1 MRARLMLAIMGF
13 TVLVLVVQNV
23 PFAFYLT
30 GVERERMVTTL
41 ERDAFVLA
49 GRLEESL
56 ESGTAATNK
65 VVTQAVDAYS
75 AATGARVVVVDAGG
89 TAVAT
94 SDTDQ
99 SRVGAAYGSR
109 PEIASALAGRIATGE
124 RYSQT
129 LGMSLLYVAVPVL
142 AGDTIRGAV
151 RFSYP
156 AQQFSD
162 SAARQVWGLVAV
174 AGVTVLLAGLVA
186 AVFATGITRR
196 MRRLQATTEQLA
208 TGDLSARADDGAGVP
223 EVRALARS
231 FNTMA
236 GRLSGLMDVQR
247 SFASDASHQLRT
259 PLTALRLR
267 LDAARSLFDTDPDAA
282 AERLAAA
289 DVELDRLGAVI
300 DGLLTL
306 SRAEADSVAVGV
318 HDAAAIARERVAHWL
333 PLAQEAGVDI
343 RYEGPAAA
351 PALAVETA
359 VEQVLDNLIDNA
371 MSVSPDGTTITVRVD
386 AADPVVMHV
395 LDEGPGLTEEE
406 CVHAFERFWRGSS
419 DTGGSGLGLAIVARL
434 ARASGGSARLK
445 PRAGGGLDASVS
457 LPAPL
462 R

>member
-124 RYSQT
+124 RYSET

-174 AGVTVLLAGLVA
+174 AGV
-186 AVFATGITRR
+186 
-196 MRRLQATTEQLA
+196 
-208 TGDLSARADDGAGVP
+208 
-223 EVRALARS
+223 
-231 FNTMA
+231 
-236 GRLSGLMDVQR
+236 
-247 SFASDASHQLRT
+247 
-259 PLTALRLR
+259 
-267 LDAARSLFDTDPDAA
+267 
-282 AERLAAA
+282 
-289 DVELDRLGAVI
+289 
-300 DGLLTL
+300 
-306 SRAEADSVAVGV
+306 
-318 HDAAAIARERVAHWL
+318 
-333 PLAQEAGVDI
+333 
-343 RYEGPAAA
+343 
-351 PALAVETA
+351 
-359 VEQVLDNLIDNA
+359 
-371 MSVSPDGTTITVRVD
+371 
-386 AADPVVMHV
+386 
-395 LDEGPGLTEEE
+395 
-406 CVHAFERFWRGSS
+406 
-419 DTGGSGLGLAIVARL
+419 
-434 ARASGGSARLK
+434 
-445 PRAGGGLDASVS
+445 
-457 LPAPL
+457 
-462 R
+462 